1 MSATM
6 STSMLATI
14 SATTISSRLRAS
26 EMLTEWKSESMTNQT
41 TNGPGAVLEMLTQ
54 YLEDAQA
61 GVSFGFKS
69 LV

>member
-1 MSATM
+1 
-6 STSMLATI
+6 
-14 SATTISSRLRAS
+14 
-26 EMLTEWKSESMTNQT
+26 MLTEWKSESMTNQT